1 MIPLRPGLALT
12 LSLGALAACDAPSSA
27 PGAVPAE
34 PSVAAPSPPEAT
46 SPPPTPVPTPTSD
59 PEVQRDCL
67 LVVDGVTRVEGR
79 CWVYPMGDGG
89 LTLNT
94 WTHGKPEQ
102 SHFAVIGVT
111 RPGVADAS
119 WNKDPNDT
127 HAWDPLGEVTL
138 QDGCWTNAR
147 VRVCAR

>member
-1 MIPLRPGLALT
+1 MPAPAPASASLA
-12 LSLGALAACDAPSSA
+12 
-27 PGAVPAE
+27 
-34 PSVAAPSPPEAT
+34 
-46 SPPPTPVPTPTSD
+46 
-59 PEVQRDCL
+59 EVQRDCL
-67 LVVDGVTRVEGR
+67 LVVDEVAQVEGR

-94 WTHGKPEQ
+94 WTHGKPAR
-102 SHFAVIGVT
+102 SHFAVVSVT

-119 WNKDPNDT
+119 WNQDPDDT
-127 HAWDPLGEVTL
+127 HAWDALGEVTL